1 MLKTIRFK
9 SSLCQDLESRLAQ
22 TETEMVQMKAEN
34 FKLLKTLANYN
45 DSCSNASIIS
55 ENSDLNHKTLMA
67 NHESLMNK
75 IQELEDTIK
84 DKEVVKRIGTES
96 GYLSQNTEASSTSSA
111 NKFKPI
117 KPEEFESLVS
127 SVDLS
132 DILEVAEEESLGEI
146 HPRFC
151 VALHDYYPNSGK
163 STFGFSA
170 GQLIKVYGIPNED
183 GMILGNKLYQL
194 LSFSLLMIVFRGS
207 WKCSSPF
214 S

>member
-22 TETEMVQMKAEN
+22 TEKEMVQMKAEN
-34 FKLLKTLANYN
+34 FKLLKILANYN
-45 DSCSNASIIS
+45 DSSSNASIIT

-67 NHESLMNK
+67 NHESLMTK

-96 GYLSQNTEASSTSSA
+96 GYLSQNTEASSTCST

-117 KPEEFESLVS
+117 KPVHEEFESLVS

-132 DILEVAEEESLGEI
+132 DILEVTEEESLGEI

-183 GMILGNKLYQL
+183 GMILGNH
-194 LSFSLLMIVFRGS
+194 F
-207 WKCSSPF
+207 
-214 S
+214 